1 MTAVR
6 PLTSRRSFFS
16 FWIWD
21 DSGESTAERE
31 AEAEAEAVKEESDR
45 RWWLERG
52 RRAGSVNLREFG
64 GENLRSECE
73 EEEEEEEGKEGGSD
87 GGGV

>member
-31 AEAEAEAVKEESDR
+31 AVTDESDR

-73 EEEEEEEGKEGGSD
+73 EEEEGKEGGSD

>member
-31 AEAEAEAVKEESDR
+31 AVTEESDR

-73 EEEEEEEGKEGGSD
+73 EEEEGSD

>member
-31 AEAEAEAVKEESDR
+31 AVTEESDR

-64 GENLRSECE
+64 GENLRSECKE
-73 EEEEEEEGKEGGSD
+73 EEKEGKEEGSD

>member
-6 PLTSRRSFFS
+6 PLTWRRRFFS

-31 AEAEAEAVKEESDR
+31 AVKEESDR
-45 RWWLERG
+45 RWRLERG

-73 EEEEEEEGKEGGSD
+73 EEGSD

>member
-31 AEAEAEAVKEESDR
+31 AVTEESDR

-73 EEEEEEEGKEGGSD
+73 EEEEEEGKEEGSE

>member
-21 DSGESTAERE
+21 DSGESTAES
-31 AEAEAEAVKEESDR
+31 EAEAVKEESDR

-52 RRAGSVNLREFG
+52 RRAGSVNLRQFG

-73 EEEEEEEGKEGGSD
+73 EEEEGSD

>member
-31 AEAEAEAVKEESDR
+31 AVTEESDR

-73 EEEEEEEGKEGGSD
+73 EEEEEGEGKEEGSE
-87 GGGV
+87 GGV